1 MQRYLVFVN
10 GPIVDRSNIAREIKA
25 DDIIVCADAGAK
37 LAINLGLRPHYVVGD
52 FDSLAPETLKKLK
65 ELGVPLD
72 QHPAMKDETDLE
84 LALKWV
90 HQQPPGV
97 IVLIGAFGGRIDQ
110 SLGNLFCLLT
120 AELNAFQLE
129 IYDGQTRGYLL
140 RSGNSCCLDGH
151 IDETVSLVPL
161 SQTVTGVNT
170 SGLLWTLTNATL
182 HFGSSRSISNQLS
195 ASQAKV
201 SIETGMLLTLHILSA
216 E

>member
-10 GPIVDRSNIAREIKA
+10 EPFVNRNNIAREVRA
-25 DDIIVCADAGAK
+25 DDIIVCADAGAH
-37 LAINLGLRPHYVVGD
+37 LALNLGLRPHYVVGD
-52 FDSLAPETLKKLK
+52 FDSLAPETLMKLK

-90 HQQPPGV
+90 RQQPPGI

-120 AELNAFQLE
+120 AELEAFKLE

-140 RSGNSCCLDGH
+140 RSKESCSITGRPN
-151 IDETVSLVPL
+151 ETVSLIPI
-161 SQTVTGVNT
+161 SQAVSGVTT
-170 SGLLWTLTNATL
+170 SGLVWPLTQSTLQ
-182 HFGSSRSISNQLS
+182 FGRSLSISNKLS
-195 ASQAKV
+195 TPQASV
-201 SIETGMLLTLHILSA
+201 SIETGMLLALHI
-216 E
+216 EQD